1 MTKRNMINLPSI
13 AAILLLWA
21 SGVQHLALAQSAPP
35 GHTAPAGWIVPRT
48 SWGDPDLTGD
58 YSNKYEQGTP
68 FERPEEFEGRS
79 IEDVSGDE
87 LAALIEQRGIQVILN
102 APFSGDPLAGNF
114 GGAPAFYDQYEAGKG
129 SRPWFVIDPPDGKL
143 PPLTASGRERAQAA
157 AAARAPSR
165 DESPSSYRDFNL
177 YDRCVSRGFPNSMMP
192 TNYGN
197 SYTIVQAPGLVAI
210 RYEMIHETRLIP
222 LMPRPA
228 LSSAIPQFMGD
239 AQGRWEGDTLV
250 VETRNFRPE
259 LVYRDSNPA
268 TLKIT
273 ERFMRTAPDKVEWTV
288 TVDDPE
294 TWSRPWTFSM
304 PLTMNPAEK
313 VFEYA
318 CHEGN
323 MALANM
329 LSAARAEERAAEG
342 SSNEGARPRSAQ

>member
-1 MTKRNMINLPSI
+1 MTKRNMVGLPSV
-13 AAILLLWA
+13 AAILLLFGG
-21 SGVQHLALAQSAPP
+21 GVQDLIHAQSAP
-35 GHTAPAGWIVPRT
+35 TDSAAPSGWAVPRT
-48 SWGDPDLTGD
+48 SWGDPDLSGD

-68 FERPEEFEGRS
+68 FERPAEFEGRS
-79 IEDVSGDE
+79 IEDVKGDE
-87 LAALIEQRGIQVILN
+87 LAALIEERGVQVILN

-129 SRPWFVIDPPDGKL
+129 SRPWFVIDPPDGQI
-143 PPLTASGRERAQAA
+143 PPLTASARERAEAA
-157 AAARAPSR
+157 AAARAGSR
-165 DESPSSYRDFNL
+165 DDSPSSYRDFNL
-177 YDRCVSRGFPNSMMP
+177 YDRCVSRGFPSSMLP

-210 RYEMIHETRLIP
+210 RYEMIHETRIIP
-222 LMPRPA
+222 LTPKPPIG
-228 LSSAIPQFMGD
+228 SAIPQFMGD

-259 LVYRDSNPA
+259 LVYRNANPA

-273 ERFMRTAPDKVEWTV
+273 ERFTRTAPLKVEWTV

-294 TWSRPWTFSM
+294 TWTRPWTFSM

-329 LSAARAEERAAEG
+329 LSAARAEERAAG
-342 SSNEGARPRSAQ
+342 SGRASPLRSAQ

>member
-1 MTKRNMINLPSI
+1 MTKRSMISLRSI
-13 AAILLLWA
+13 AAILLLSG
-21 SGVQHLALAQSAPP
+21 SGVQDLALAQSAPP
-35 GHTAPAGWIVPRT
+35 GETAPAGWVVPRT

-68 FERPEEFEGRS
+68 LERPAEFEGRS
-79 IEDVSGDE
+79 IGDVNGDE

-129 SRPWFVIDPPDGKL
+129 SRPWFVIDPPDGKI
-143 PPLTASGRERAQAA
+143 PPLTTSGRERAQAA
-157 AAARAPSR
+157 AAARAASR

-177 YDRCVSRGFPNSMMP
+177 YDRCVSRAFPNSMMP

-197 SYTIVQAPGLVAI
+197 SYTIVQAPGVVAV
-210 RYEMIHETRLIP
+210 RYEMIHETRIIP
-222 LMPRPA
+222 LTPKPA

-239 AQGRWEGDTLV
+239 AQGRWDGDTLV

-259 LVYRDSNPA
+259 LAYRDSNPA

-273 ERFMRTAPDKVEWTV
+273 ERFRRTAPDKVEWTV

-294 TWSRPWTFSM
+294 TWLRPWTFSM
-304 PLTMNPAEK
+304 PLTLNPAER

-342 SSNEGARPRSAQ
+342 SSNTRARPRSAQ